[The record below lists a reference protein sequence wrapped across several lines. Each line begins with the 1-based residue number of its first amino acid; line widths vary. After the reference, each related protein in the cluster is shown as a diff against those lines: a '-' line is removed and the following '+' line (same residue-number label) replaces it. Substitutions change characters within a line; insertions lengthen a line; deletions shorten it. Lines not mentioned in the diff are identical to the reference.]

1 MAVSTSVLV
10 TSAIA
15 AAAAGAT
22 GATMQ
27 YRQSKANAETN
38 ESAALANA
46 KAAENEAR
54 STQLQSEENAR
65 RQQVERRR
73 ALSSMRAKYGMS
85 GAALD
90 SGSPLAQ
97 MAQSA
102 ADLSLQAND
111 TMVAGHARSTSLLSQ
126 ADASRTQAW
135 QAKKSRMTGWQLAAS
150 IIGSVGSAGMT
161 AGGAFMGSGG
171 SGSSGGSAGGN

>member
-1 MAVSTSVLV
+1 MAVSTAVML
-10 TSAIA
+10 TGA
-15 AAAAGAT
+15 AAAVAAGSAS
-22 GATMQ
+22 AAMQ
-27 YRQSKANAETN
+27 YRQSKANAKTN

-54 STQLQSEENAR
+54 ATQLQSEENAR

-102 ADLSLQAND
+102 ADLSLKAND

-126 ADASRTQAW
+126 ADAFRTQAW
-135 QAKKSRMTGWQLAAS
+135 QARNSRMTGAQLAS
-150 IIGSVGSAGMT
+150 GIIGTVGSAAMT
-161 AGGAFMGSGG
+161 VGGTL
-171 SGSSGGSAGGN
+171 GSSGGGN